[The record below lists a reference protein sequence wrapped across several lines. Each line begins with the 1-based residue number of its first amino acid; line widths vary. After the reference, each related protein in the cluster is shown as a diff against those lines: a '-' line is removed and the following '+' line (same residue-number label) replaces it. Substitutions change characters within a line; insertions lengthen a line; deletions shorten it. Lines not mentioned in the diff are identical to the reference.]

1 MGQAH
6 LHAQKALISY
16 AVLESACDENKQ
28 APENHDKFYG
38 FTVHPQGRRGKDQK
52 GCEVLLRLS
61 NPQPSE
67 KIFKYFLKKISLSGS
82 KRNKNP
88 STVFAQQNRNV
99 PQFFHF
105 RSNFS

>member
-61 NPQPSE
+61 NPQPAE
-67 KIFKYFLKKISLSGS
+67 KIFKYFLKK
-82 KRNKNP
+82 NK
-88 STVFAQQNRNV
+88 S
-99 PQFFHF
+99 F
-105 RSNFS
+105 RFKTE